1 MNDQYYPEPSFGV
14 YNFPA
19 TEQYIPSQP
28 LVQCFTK
35 AEPTSQLYEL
45 DSGQSGNWIKES
57 PEKFSQRSP
66 NIPCAPPQFSDATDS
81 PCAPPQFSD
90 ATDSPQLHN
99 LPCAPPQ
106 FNDAP
111 DTDSPQLHNLV
122 TRYNPPSPPQFSE
135 LSNLRQFH
143 QPQTSVTL
151 TYDNS
156 PPNQPQPV
164 FTNSPSQ
171 SSYNHP
177 SPQPSQFQST
187 PPYQP
192 PHYSPP
198 PSPYTSSKLTSAIN
212 TLLDLGDMEQLTN
225 LVWTLP
231 PYSMS
236 ESEEVAR
243 AHVYVAFYTQNFIP
257 LYTILQ
263 SRLFHPRHHS
273 GRF

>member
-14 YNFPA
+14 YNFSA

-45 DSGQSGNWIKES
+45 DSGQSGAWIKES

-81 PCAPPQFSD
+81 P
-90 ATDSPQLHN
+90 QLHN
-99 LPCAPPQ
+99 LA
-106 FNDAP
+106 
-111 DTDSPQLHNLV
+111 

-164 FTNSPSQ
+164 FTHSSSQ
-171 SSYNHP
+171 SSYNHS